1 MKSKIKKEIKKTIQ
15 NRINY
20 GIDGKFEKSSKILEN
35 LAKNRGLQRDIFL
48 KPVTDGTTFWPNI
61 EVGYYS
67 WLL

>member
-35 LAKNRGLQRDIFL
+35 LAKNTVYRGEMVLR
-48 KPVTDGTTFWPNI
+48 PVTI
-61 EVGYYS
+61 
-67 WLL
+67 